1 MAGTEVGN
9 SYVNIAS
16 IFSVFPEMEADLTF
30 EGRFLLYLNGPSGYE
45 KIKAGASLGVEA
57 ELPCFNAAGSR
68 TALFE
73 VNV

>member
-45 KIKAGASLGVEA
+45 KIKAGASLGVEG
-57 ELPCFNAAGSR
+57 FNAAGSR
-68 TALFE
+68 TASFE